1 MSEKPTYEELEQQV
15 RELEGVE
22 SELQRTK
29 VMLRHEKQHLKNILD
44 LVGDP
49 IFVKDNDH
57 RITNANYAFYEIFN
71 MVGNSVIG
79 HTLVQAVPEN
89 ERHHFLKVDR
99 MVLDTGISDLREETL
114 TVGGV
119 TRNIVTSKRRFID
132 ESGKKFLVGS
142 IHDIT
147 ELKQTQKTLFIEKS
161 NLETA
166 LQEIKTLKGILPICS
181 HCKVIR
187 DDKGYWIRLEKYIEA
202 HSEAEFSH
210 SICDDC
216 LAKYYSEED

>member
-15 RELEGVE
+15 IELKGVE
-22 SELQRTK
+22 SELKQMK
-29 VMLRHEKQHLKNILD
+29 VILRHEKQHVKNILD
-44 LVGDP
+44 LLGDP

-57 RITNANYAFYEIFN
+57 RITNANNAFCEIFN
-71 MVGNSVIG
+71 MDGNSVIG
-79 HTLVQAVPEN
+79 RTLVEAVPEE

-114 TVGGV
+114 TLVEGV

-132 ESGKKFLVGS
+132 ESGEKFLVGS

-147 ELKQTQKTLFIEKS
+147 ELKQTQKTLLIEKS
-161 NLETA
+161 RLETA

-187 DDKGYWIRLEKYIEA
+187 TIKGIGFGWRNILKITQR
-202 HSEAEFSH
+202 
-210 SICDDC
+210 
-216 LAKYYSEED
+216 